1 MSRMM
6 KILNNTRLVGLSLGL
21 QLLLMTASWPL
32 LTHLWAET
40 ETFTFSGNS
49 TTISMGENRRRTILN
64 GDARISS
71 EDLRIKADRIELYG
85 DDFRYARCEG
95 AVKVRNSAQKISLT
109 GDNLFLDRK
118 LNKLRSPSYTEMVD
132 LKNEIVIKSGYME
145 HFDEENYSVFQIGV
159 RILKATE
166 DGRMVCRSDYA
177 RYDREAD
184 TLELSG
190 SPVVH
195 WKGDRYSAVRITI
208 NLETDEIEMEGNVEG
223 EFTSKTQE
231 ERADGAENNSAEQ

>member
-1 MSRMM
+1 M
-6 KILNNTRLVGLSLGL
+6 LNNVRLVVLTLGL
-21 QLLLMTASWPL
+21 QLLLMAASEPL
-32 LTHLWAET
+32 LTQLWAET

-49 TTISMGENRRRTILN
+49 TTISMGENRQRTILN
-64 GDARISS
+64 GDARINS
-71 EDLRIKADRIELYG
+71 EDLRIKAERIELYG

-95 AVKVRNSAQKISLT
+95 SVEVRNSEQKISLT

-208 NLETDEIEMEGNVEG
+208 DLETDEIEMEGNVEG
-223 EFTSKTQE
+223 EFTSKSQE
-231 ERADGAENNSAEQ
+231 EPADGAENNSAEQ